1 VKEEENMK
9 GSMAMSISLTT
20 RCHGHGAG
28 VDKVDEILP
37 RLARGGKA
45 NLQVTVLSV
54 DAQGNAAAG
63 GFADREP
70 AKKRNTYT
78 HLPCRWSLICIAFLQ
93 VKKRCTG
100 ARRPTMSFST
110 AQPLPQPGRDALL
123 QVMAGACGLQ
133 MCVRVI
139 SGTES
144 A

>member
-1 VKEEENMK
+1 MK

-28 VDKVDEILP
+28 DDEVDKILP

-45 NLQVTVLSV
+45 NPQVTVLSV
-54 DAQGNAAAG
+54 DAEGNVSAG
-63 GFADREP
+63 GIATGEP

-78 HLPCRWSLICIAFLQ
+78 DLPCWWALICVAFLQ
-93 VKKRCTG
+93 EKKRCTG
-100 ARRPTMSFST
+100 ALRPAMSFST
-110 AQPLPQPGRDALL
+110 AQPLPQLGRDALL

>member
-1 VKEEENMK
+1 VKEEENMT
-9 GSMAMSISLTT
+9 GFMAMSISLTM

-28 VDKVDEILP
+28 DDEVDEILP

-45 NLQVTVLSV
+45 NLQVTMLSV
-54 DAQGNAAAG
+54 DAEGHAASG
-63 GFADREP
+63 GIATGEP
-70 AKKRNTYT
+70 AKKGNTYT
-78 HLPCRWSLICIAFLQ
+78 DLPCWWALICVAFLQ
-93 VKKRCTG
+93 EKKRCTG
-100 ARRPTMSFST
+100 AYWPAMSFST